1 MKSGS
6 IGFALKS
13 TSRDTASPPLVSPA
27 LVSGARQPL
36 VYALPFLPFR
46 YYCLHRARIRSSPL
60 WESDS
65 HRFFESYFDG
75 PRLTDSVAKRL
86 GTRTRAVHGRRPKG
100 HGPIVTPIYASSTW
114 ELESARQGADFAV
127 ATAPEAYYT
136 RWGNPTLR
144 DLEDALA
151 DLEGGDA
158 ALVTG
163 SGMGAIASAI
173 LASVDA
179 GDHVVAGASLYSA
192 TKYLGGHSDVV
203 AGAVVTAKK
212 PLFDRIWFT
221 YKMLGPALGPFEAFL
236 VRRGL
241 KTLPLRMQAQGASAQ
256 ALAEFLESQR
266 AAVRVVHYP
275 GLPSFPQHALAR
287 KQMSGFGAMLSFEL
301 KGGLRAGRRFVE
313 SVEIATLAV
322 SLGGTETLVQ
332 HPASMTHG
340 PLTEDERRT
349 GGVTEGLVRVSV
361 GLEDPEDLIDDFDRA
376 IRKASR

>member
-13 TSRDTASPPLVSPA
+13 TSRDTASSPLVSPA

-36 VYALPFLPFR
+36 VYALPFFPFR
-46 YYCLHRARIRSSPL
+46 YYCLHRARTRGSAL

-65 HRFFESYFDG
+65 HGFFESYFDE

-114 ELESARQGADFAV
+114 ELESARQGAEFAV

-151 DLEGGDA
+151 DLEGGHR

-179 GDHVVAGASLYSA
+179 GDHVVAGASLYTA
-192 TKYLGGHSDVV
+192 TTEIFTRLLPRFGV
-203 AGAVVTAKK
+203 ATSFVNPRQPGAWK
-212 PLFDRIWFT
+212 
-221 YKMLGPALGPFEAFL
+221 E
-236 VRRGL
+236 
-241 KTLPLRMQAQGASAQ
+241 
-256 ALAEFLESQR
+256 
-266 AAVRVVHYP
+266 AVRP
-275 GLPSFPQHALAR
+275 
-287 KQMSGFGAMLSFEL
+287 
-301 KGGLRAGRRFVE
+301 
-313 SVEIATLAV
+313 
-322 SLGGTETLVQ
+322 ETRLVYIEPAA
-332 HPASMTHG
+332 HPAMI
-340 PLTEDERRT
+340 
-349 GGVTEGLVRVSV
+349 VTDVQDAVDV
-361 GLEDPEDLIDDFDRA
+361 A
-376 IRKASR
+376 TA

>member
-151 DLEGGDA
+151 DNTFASPINQRPL
-158 ALVTG
+158 ALG
-163 SGMGAIASAI
+163 
-173 LASVDA
+173 VD
-179 GDHVVAGASLYSA
+179 GVLHSA

-256 ALAEFLESQR
+256 ALARFLESQR

-287 KQMSGFGAMLSFEL
+287 KQMSGFGAMLSFAL

-313 SVEIATLAV
+313 SVEVATLAV

-340 PLTEDERRT
+340 PLTEDERQT

-361 GLEDPEDLIDDFDRA
+361 GLEDPEDLIEDFDRA
-376 IRKASR
+376 IRQASR